1 MNTNF
6 ENMSDQELLQVFKDK
21 TDASIK
27 AFEELYRRYSQ
38 TLYVYFYKF
47 LKNSFFIKDLYQ
59 DLFIKIYQLG
69 TEGKLDNVENFRGY
83 VFRMA
88 HNIALNKIYA
98 DEKQQTYLEGYKEL
112 MEEAYAGAEGSQ
124 DEKIEKLR
132 NAIDQLPAHLKEIL
146 ILREYNHMS
155 YIEISQVTEESMENV
170 KIKIFRAKKKLK
182 QILSGKS
189 KKIRKMV

>member
-21 TDASIK
+21 TEASIK

>member
-21 TDASIK
+21 TEASIK

-132 NAIDQLPAHLKEIL
+132 NAMDQLPAHLKEIL

>member
-1 MNTNF
+1 
-6 ENMSDQELLQVFKDK
+6 MSDQELLQVFKDK

-38 TLYVYFYKF
+38 TLYIYFYKF

>member
-38 TLYVYFYKF
+38 TLYIYFYKF

>member
-6 ENMSDQELLQVFKDK
+6 ENMSDQELLQIFKDK
-21 TDASIK
+21 TDTSIK

-38 TLYVYFYKF
+38 TLYIYFYKF